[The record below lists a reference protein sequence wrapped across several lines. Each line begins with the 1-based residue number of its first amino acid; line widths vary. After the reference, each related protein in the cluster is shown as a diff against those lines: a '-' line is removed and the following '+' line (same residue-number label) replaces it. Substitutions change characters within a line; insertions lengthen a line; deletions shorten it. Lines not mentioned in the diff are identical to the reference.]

1 MHEPPVIGAERPA
14 PWCGRHRR
22 AQRPSHT
29 AVGGHFDVASTPAL
43 AYRPLMRTLFAI
55 ALVFAAVTPSHP
67 VSAQAATP
75 AAVADELLAADRAF
89 ATAARDRDLVTA
101 LSAQFHDDVAMT
113 WPKGFA
119 WGRAAA
125 EDALRSN
132 PANATSRASWNP
144 VRVGISADGR
154 HGFTFGTMTTT
165 LADGTVR
172 PGKYMTYWIKRD
184 GVWKAAAYK
193 RAPAGAGD
201 PPAMMPPS
209 LPDRLVPPSTD
220 KARNDALV
228 EGLRAAEQS
237 FSDEAQKIGVGPAFK
252 KFGHPDAVNMG
263 APDTPGFVV
272 GADAIGGGMG
282 TGPTT
287 ITWNAERALVASSG
301 DLGVTFGYIR
311 LKDGSREPIPF
322 FTIWRRDSPSSPWRY
337 IAE

>member
-1 MHEPPVIGAERPA
+1 MAPA
-14 PWCGRHRR
+14 
-22 AQRPSHT
+22 
-29 AVGGHFDVASTPAL
+29 AVL
-43 AYRPLMRTLFAI
+43 AYRPLMRTLFALV
-55 ALVFAAVTPSHP
+55 LVFTAVMPSRP

-89 ATAARDRDLVTA
+89 AADARDRDLITA
-101 LSAQFHDDVAMT
+101 LSAQFHDDVTMT
-113 WPKGFA
+113 WPGGFA

-132 PANATSRASWNP
+132 AANATSRVTWNP
-144 VRVGISADGR
+144 VRVGIAADGM
-154 HGFTFGTMTTT
+154 HGFTFGTMTTS

-193 RAPAGAGD
+193 RAAAGAGD
-201 PPAMMPPS
+201 PPALMPPS
-209 LPDRLVPPSTD
+209 LPDRLVAASPD
-220 KARNDALV
+220 KVRHDALV

-237 FSDEAQKIGVGPAFK
+237 FSDEAQKIGVGPAFQ

-263 APDTPGFVV
+263 PPDNPGFVV

-287 ITWNAERALVASSG
+287 ITWNAERAIVASSG

-311 LKDGSREPIPF
+311 LKDGSRPPIPF